1 MAYMNVQQAKEL
13 LEKVEATIELLDI
26 SQKKKII
33 EKLEGEIQHPDFWN
47 DTKKAQAISQ
57 ELSSLQEEVAQ
68 WEDIQRQV
76 ADIVDVA
83 TLAEAEGDTS
93 LLTDIADIFDECQ
106 KRFDE
111 LEFYVLFT
119 SDYAEGNAILSLHA
133 GAGGVDAQDWAEM
146 LQRMILRF
154 CDNQGWKVQVLEQS
168 AGQEAGI
175 KSATFQITGRYAY
188 GYLQS
193 EHGTHRLVRISPFDA
208 EGMRHTSFANIEVI
222 PDLGEMADIDIDEN
236 ELRIDVFRAGGHGG
250 QSVNTTDSAVRIV
263 HEPTGLSAT
272 CQNEKSQ
279 HQNKA
284 AAMAVLRAKL
294 VKKQIEEREAKEA
307 ALKGEYKSAEWGNQI
322 RSYVLHP
329 YKMVKDHRTTYES
342 NNPDDVL
349 NGNLQPFMEAYLRW
363 KAGQ

>member
-1 MAYMNVQQAKEL
+1 MELQQAKD
-13 LEKVEATIELLDI
+13 LLDKVDTTI
-26 SQKKKII
+26 VLLDLVNKKEIV
-33 EKLEGEIQHPDFWN
+33 EKLEADMQQPDFWN
-47 DTKKAQAISQ
+47 DTKKAQSISQ
-57 ELSSLQEEVAQ
+57 ELSSLQEEIAQ
-68 WEDIQRQV
+68 WEDLKQCV
-76 ADIVDVA
+76 TDIVDVA
-83 TLAEAEGDTS
+83 ILAESEGDS
-93 LLTDIADIFDECQ
+93 ELLAEISDTFSDCK

-119 SDYAEGNAILSLHA
+119 SDYDEGNAILSIHA

-154 CDNQGWKVQVLEQS
+154 CDVQGWKVQVLEQS
-168 AGQEAGI
+168 SGQEAGI
-175 KSATFQITGRYAY
+175 KSATFQITGRHAY

-208 EGMRHTSFANIEVI
+208 EGMRHTSFANMEVI
-222 PDLGEMADIDIDEN
+222 PDLGKVADIDIDEN

-263 HEPTGLSAT
+263 HVPTGLTAT

-294 VKKQIEEREAKEA
+294 LKKQIEEREAEEA

-329 YKMVKDHRTTYES
+329 YKMVKDHRTTFES

-349 NGNLQPFMEAYLRW
+349 DGNLQPFMEEYLRW